1 MAELPDNVA
10 VASGFLPVPSAI
22 AWALVADIS
31 RWPEVFPE
39 WIARVE
45 QDDDR
50 FTATG
55 PSREK
60 FDLYPH
66 ADEAALTLDVE
77 TVDELGSADTMRLR
91 IVDVAGGS
99 AVTIAHGRLLG
110 TSDASWDLKRS
121 GIQSGLLGL
130 SVS

>member
-1 MAELPDNVA
+1 MAELPENIA
-10 VASGFLPVPSAI
+10 VASGFVPVPSAI
-22 AWALVADIS
+22 AWALVSDIS

-39 WIARVE
+39 WIARVDP
-45 QDDDR
+45 DDDR

-66 ADEAALTLDVE
+66 VDEAALTLDVE
-77 TVDELGSADTMRLR
+77 TVDELGSADTLRLR
-91 IVDVAGGS
+91 LVDVPGGC
-99 AVTIAHGRLLG
+99 AITIAHGRLSG
-110 TSDASWDLKRS
+110 TSDAAWDVKRD

-130 SVS
+130 SIS